1 MDKMIECPRI
11 CSKTLHQK
19 EEERIDEKRMLIIM
33 ELSVG
38 YMRIYCVIVYTLEFV
53 CKFL

>member
-19 EEERIDEKRMLIIM
+19 EEREMHSYSYNWKEISQNVNKDYL
-33 ELSVG
+33 
-38 YMRIYCVIVYTLEFV
+38 
-53 CKFL
+53 